1 MEADAIHTDSTTSS
15 SATARLRFSAHA
27 CGGPKRERRSPH
39 IQDVATDAELI
50 RAAQSDAEA
59 FGELYRRHSRAIG
72 SWFAAR
78 TPRIAGELTAET
90 FAQAAL
96 SLKRFRDEVDG
107 SAAPWLYGIARNILR
122 RSLERERVETAARR
136 RLGIPIRSY
145 DADLDLV
152 DERLDAEKLRP
163 ALGAA
168 LERLPPGQR
177 EAVELRIVHALSYG
191 EVAGSLG
198 RSEVAAR
205 IRVTRGLNS
214 LFQLLKG
221 VAP

>member
-1 MEADAIHTDSTTSS
+1 MGESGSPTAPTPPLRPARDNGTARGAMEANAIRTNSTTSS
-15 SATARLRFSAHA
+15 SATARFRFCGQA
-27 CGGPKRERRSPH
+27 CRGPKREPRSPH

-50 RAAQSDAEA
+50 QAAQSDAEA

-107 SAAPWLYGIARNILR
+107 SAAPWLYGIARNVLR

-163 ALGAA
+163 ALDAA

-177 EAVELRIVHALSYG
+177 EAV
-191 EVAGSLG
+191 
-198 RSEVAAR
+198 
-205 IRVTRGLNS
+205 
-214 LFQLLKG
+214 
-221 VAP
+221 